1 MLALCQC
8 LRGIHFQKPTLQA
21 RSTFF
26 SWWLCSKPPKETGEP
41 KNAEP
46 GGDGGR
52 RGGKRDD
59 VAWWRQ
65 MQKGDFPWD
74 DKNFRS
80 LALLGAGVAMGFFY
94 LYFRDPGREI
104 TWKHFVQY
112 YLARGLVDRL
122 EVVNKQFVRVIP
134 ASGTSSEKFVW
145 FNIGSVDTFERNL
158 ESAQWELGIEPPNQ
172 AAVVYTNESDGFVTC
187 LQWPEKMLHV
197 SYSLMR
203 LMRLAGS
210 EAKGTLEA
218 RVSRRTP

>member
-1 MLALCQC
+1 MEAL
-8 LRGIHFQKPTLQA
+8 
-21 RSTFF
+21 
-26 SWWLCSKPPKETGEP
+26 
-41 KNAEP
+41 
-46 GGDGGR
+46 
-52 RGGKRDD
+52 
-59 VAWWRQ
+59 
-65 MQKGDFPWD
+65 
-74 DKNFRS
+74 
-80 LALLGAGVAMGFFY
+80 
-94 LYFRDPGREI
+94 
-104 TWKHFVQY
+104 VQY